1 MTKLII
7 FCLTAADN
15 LPWS

>member
-7 FCLTAADN
+7 FN
-15 LPWS
+15 IESPKK